1 MTRNRTGFARTA
13 VVASVMTLA
22 LMPLGISQANSQA
35 ARVCAPQATALVAQ
49 LGKEYGE
56 VLTAAVVDANG
67 GFVQVY
73 TNIQTGT
80 WTIAIT
86 IPGGPTCIVSAGEG
100 WVHEQT
106 AELQKPGLPS

>member
-1 MTRNRTGFARTA
+1 
-13 VVASVMTLA
+13 MTLA
-22 LMPLGISQANSQA
+22 LMPFGISQANSQA

-56 VLTAAVVDANG
+56 VLTAAGVDANG

-73 TNIQTGT
+73 TNTQTGT

-106 AELQKPGLPS
+106 AGMQKPGLPS